1 MTFQSPLYL
10 LLLLVIPYFIWLAN
24 PKITVIARRMF
35 LRRGNL
41 PHERETASAIKP
53 PRSDVSGREKLSL
66 TLRLLLLLCLIFA
79 LAGFSIASTS
89 EQLSV
94 LYLLDISDSVSQAQQ
109 EEALTFIE
117 QDIASKPPDDL
128 AGLIVFGGNALVEIP
143 LSKAPNIDG
152 IRSIPAT
159 GQTDIGEALTLAQAL
174 FPSNTAKRIVLFSD
188 GINTQGDVIEAV
200 RIASTNGIDILTIP
214 LATGTPSDVAIT
226 ELDLPTQ
233 LFEGERFEMAFKLFA
248 SANAPATIRLL
259 SGGEVISEESLQLD
273 AGESAYTLP
282 LVANQ
287 AGLQEFSIQVESP
300 VDSVVQNNQLSGIT
314 FVSGPP
320 KVLVAAVPAGT
331 LLPNGDPRPDEVTPL
346 LNALESGGFDYEL
359 TQPELIPS
367 DPAQLAQY
375 SSIVLVNVPRRSLN
389 PAQMRSLQSYVRDL
403 GGGLVAIG
411 GPTSFGLGGYYRTPL
426 EETLPVNMRN
436 DDEVRRSTLTLVFV
450 IDRSGSMSDS
460 AGGPTKLALAREA
473 VIRSVELLLPKD
485 KVGVVAF
492 DDAAE
497 FVVPIQEVE
506 DGAVISNTVSTLQDG
521 GGTDIMIGL
530 QTAADQLVADDAQVR
545 HIILLTDGGADETGL
560 AELAASLYQEHNI
573 TLTSIGVGSDA
584 AAFLQDLASVGGG
597 RYHFV
602 TDPQS
607 IPSIFTEET
616 TLATQSYLVDETFTP
631 LLGDASPIRSGI
643 SALPPLNGY
652 ITTSAKDAATLPL
665 LTMYGDP
672 LLAHWQYGLGRA
684 VAFTSD
690 ASGGWAGNWVRWS
703 GFAQFWGQVIS
714 YVTPPPTP
722 SNVTLNVETAKGT
735 TTLSVDARDEAGNAL
750 NGMDVI
756 VNVVSNGNDV
766 TQVTLTQVGAG
777 LYQAKLDAL
786 APLAPGAYAI
796 GVSGTGEAGEFVERY
811 GWAQS
816 YSPEYQPS
824 DERQSVLPE
833 IEFSA
838 PPSTTPEEIYAHNL
852 RAQSA
857 LNPLWQELL
866 TLAAFLLVLDIASRR
881 LLLSQRDFVQAWGWL
896 KARFAIQPKVAEVVE
911 TPTRL
916 SSLQKAKERA
926 QRDTVVEREEPL
938 IIEKKVE
945 EKKVAEK
952 EGDASTVSSL
962 LKRKRERRGED

>member
-1 MTFQSPLYL
+1 MTFQSPTYL

-24 PKITVIARRMF
+24 PKIGVIARRML

-41 PHERETASAIKP
+41 PHEKETAASGIRP
-53 PRSDVSGREKLSL
+53 PRSDMSGREKLSL
-66 TLRLLLLLCLIFA
+66 TLRILLLLCLIFA
-79 LAGFSIASTS
+79 LAGLSLTSTS

-94 LYLLDISDSVSQAQQ
+94 LYLLDISDSVSQSQQ
-109 EEALTFIE
+109 AEALAFIE

-128 AGLIVFGGNALVEIP
+128 AGLIVFGGNALVEVP
-143 LSKAPNIDG
+143 LSKSPNIDG
-152 IRSIPAT
+152 IRSIPST

-188 GINTQGDVIEAV
+188 GINTQGDVAEAV
-200 RIASTNGIDILTIP
+200 RIASTNGIDILILP
-214 LATGTPSDVAIT
+214 LAAGTPADVAIT

-233 LFEGERFEMAFKLFA
+233 LFEGERFELAFKLYA
-248 SANAPATIRLL
+248 SATAPATIRLL
-259 SGGEVISEESLQLD
+259 SGGEVISEETLQLD

-287 AGLQEFSIQVESP
+287 AGLQEFSIQVESA

-346 LNALESGGFDYEL
+346 LNALESGGFDYEI
-359 TQPELIPS
+359 TQPELIPP

-375 SSIVLVNVPRRSLN
+375 SSIVLVNVPGRSLN

-426 EETLPVNMRN
+426 EETLPVDMRN

-497 FVVPIQEVE
+497 WVVPIQEVE
-506 DGAVISNTVSTLQDG
+506 DGETISDTVSKLQDG
-521 GGTDIMIGL
+521 GGTDILIGM

-560 AELAASLYQEHNI
+560 AELASSLYQENNI

-584 AAFLQDLASVGGG
+584 AAFLQNLASVGGG

-602 TDPQS
+602 ADPQS

-616 TLATQSYLVDETFTP
+616 TLATQSYLVDERFTP
-631 LLGDASPIRSGI
+631 SIGNASPILSGI
-643 SALPPLNGY
+643 TGLPPLNGY

-665 LTMYGDP
+665 LTHYGDP

-690 ASGGWAGNWVRWS
+690 ASGGWAGSWVRWE
-703 GFAQFWGQVIS
+703 GFAQFWGQVVS

-750 NGMDVI
+750 NGMDVV
-756 VNVVSNGNDV
+756 VNVVAQGNET
-766 TQVTLTQVGAG
+766 TQVGLTQVGAG

-786 APLAPGAYAI
+786 PAGAYAI
-796 GVSGTGEAGEFVERY
+796 GVSGRGEAGEFIEKY

-824 DERQSVLPE
+824 DERKSVLPE

-866 TLAAFLLVLDIASRR
+866 TLATFLLVLDIASRR
-881 LLLSQRDFVQAWGWL
+881 LLLSQRDFVQVWGWV
-896 KARFAIQPKVAEVVE
+896 KARFAIEAKEAEVVE
-911 TPTRL
+911 TPARL

-926 QRDTVVEREEPL
+926 QEKQEVVEREEP
-938 IIEKKVE
+938 IILEKKVE

-952 EGDASTVSSL
+952 EETSATVSTL
-962 LKRKRERRGED
+962 LKKKREREKD

>member
-1 MTFQSPLYL
+1 MTFQSPTYL
-10 LLLLVIPYFIWLAN
+10 LLLLVIPYFIWLAA
-24 PKITVIARRMF
+24 PKTN
-35 LRRGNL
+35 LRELRVLRGL
-41 PHERETASAIKP
+41 K
-53 PRSDVSGREKLSL
+53 GREKLSL
-66 TLRLLLLLCLIFA
+66 TLRLLLLLTLILA
-79 LAGFSIASTS
+79 LAGLSLTSTS

-94 LYLLDISDSVSQAQQ
+94 LYLLDVSDSVSQSQQQ
-109 EEALTFIE
+109 EALNFIE

-143 LSKAPNIDG
+143 LSKSPNIDG
-152 IRSIPAT
+152 IRSIPST
-159 GQTDIGEALTLAQAL
+159 SQTDIGEALTLAQAL

-188 GINTQGDVIEAV
+188 GINTQGDIAEAV

-214 LATGTPSDVAIT
+214 LAAGTPSDVAIT

-259 SGGEVISEESLQLD
+259 SGGEVISEETLQLD

-287 AGLQEFSIQVESP
+287 VGLQEFSIQIESP

-331 LLPNGDPRPDEVTPL
+331 ILPNGEPRPDEYTSL
-346 LNALESGGFDYEL
+346 LNALESGGFDYEI
-359 TQPELIPS
+359 TQPELIPP

-375 SSIVLVNVPRRSLN
+375 SSIVLVDVPASTLN

-426 EETLPVNMRN
+426 EETLPVDMRN

-492 DDAAE
+492 DAAAE
-497 FVVPIQEVE
+497 WVVPIQEVA
-506 DGAVISNTVSTLQDG
+506 DGAAISNTVSTLQDG
-521 GGTDIMIGL
+521 GGTDILIGL

-560 AELAASLYQEHNI
+560 AELATSLYQENNI

-584 AAFLQDLASVGGG
+584 AAFLQELAAVGGG

-602 TDPQS
+602 SDPQS

-616 TLATQSYLVDETFTP
+616 TLAIQSYLVDETFTP
-631 LLGDASPIRSGI
+631 LLGTASPILSGI
-643 SALPPLNGY
+643 TGLPPLNGY
-652 ITTSAKDAATLPL
+652 ITTKAKSAANIPL
-665 LTMYGDP
+665 LTHYGDP

-690 ASGGWAGNWVRWS
+690 ASGGWAGSWVRWD
-703 GFAQFWGQVIS
+703 GFAQFWGQVVS

-722 SNVTLNVETAKGT
+722 SNVTLNVDTAKGT
-735 TTLSVDARDEAGNAL
+735 TTLSLDARDEAGNAL
-750 NGMDVI
+750 NGMDVV
-756 VNVVSNGNDV
+756 VNVVAQGNQT
-766 TQVTLTQVGAG
+766 TQVELTQVGAG

-786 APLAPGAYAI
+786 PAGAYAI

-833 IEFSA
+833 ISFIT
-838 PPSTTPEEIYAHNL
+838 PPSTTSEEIYAHNL

-857 LNPLWQELL
+857 LNELWQELL

-881 LLLSQRDFVQAWGWL
+881 LLLSQRDFVQAWSWV
-896 KARFAIQPKVAEVVE
+896 KARFAIEPKETEVIE

-926 QRDTVVEREEPL
+926 QEKQEVVERKEPI
-938 IIEKKVE
+938 IIEKKGEPSKKE
-945 EKKVAEK
+945 EAPTE
-952 EGDASTVSSL
+952 EASTVSSL
-962 LKRKRERRGED
+962 LKRKRERRGDD

>member
-1 MTFQSPLYL
+1 MIFQSPIYL
-10 LLLLVIPYFIWLAN
+10 LLLLVVPYFIWLAIPN
-24 PKITVIARRMF
+24 
-35 LRRGNL
+35 LRELRGL
-41 PHERETASAIKP
+41 K
-53 PRSDVSGREKLSL
+53 GREKVSL
-66 TLRLLLLLCLIFA
+66 TLRLLLLLCLILA
-79 LAGFSIASTS
+79 LAGLSLTSTS

-94 LYLLDISDSVSQAQQ
+94 LYLLDVSDSVSPAQQ
-109 EEALTFIE
+109 ADALAFIE

-128 AGLIVFGGNALVEIP
+128 AGLIVFGGNALVEVP
-143 LSKAPNIDG
+143 LSKSPNLDG

-159 GQTDIGEALTLAQAL
+159 NQTDIGEALTLAQAL
-174 FPSNTAKRIVLFSD
+174 FPSNTAKRVVLFSD
-188 GINTQGDVIEAV
+188 GINTQGDVAEAV
-200 RIASTNGIDILTIP
+200 RIAATNGIDILTIP
-214 LATGTPSDVAIT
+214 LAAGTPSDVAIT
-226 ELDLPTQ
+226 ELELPMQ
-233 LFEGERFEMAFKLFA
+233 ISEGLIFQIAFKLYA
-248 SANAPATIRLL
+248 STNAPATLRLL
-259 SGGEVISEESLQLD
+259 SGGEVISEETLQLD

-287 AGLQEFSIQVESP
+287 VGLQEFSIQVESP
-300 VDSVVQNNQLSGIT
+300 VDTVVQNNQLSGIT
-314 FVSGPP
+314 FVSGVPRM
-320 KVLVAAVPAGT
+320 LIVAVRAGT
-331 LLPNGDPRPDEVTPL
+331 PLPNGEPRPDEYTPL
-346 LNALESGGFDYEL
+346 LNALASGYFNYEV
-359 TQPELIPS
+359 TQPELIPP

-375 SSIVLVNVPRRSLN
+375 SSIVLVDVPASTLN

-450 IDRSGSMSDS
+450 IDRSGSMADS
-460 AGGPTKLALAREA
+460 AGGATKLALAREA

-497 FVVPIQEVE
+497 WVVPIQEVA
-506 DGAVISNTVSTLQDG
+506 DGAAISERVSRLNDG
-521 GGTDIMIGL
+521 GGTDILIGL
-530 QTAADQLVADDAQVR
+530 QTAADQLVADNAQVR

-560 AELAASLYQEHNI
+560 AELATSLNQEHNI

-584 AAFLQDLASVGGG
+584 AAFLQNLATVGGG

-602 TDPQS
+602 ADPQS

-616 TLATQSYLVDETFTP
+616 TLATQSYLVDERFTP

-643 SALPPLNGY
+643 TGLPPLDGY
-652 ITTSAKDAATLPL
+652 ITTKRKDAATVPL
-665 LTMYGDP
+665 LTQYGDP

-684 VAFTSD
+684 LAFTSD
-690 ASGGWAGNWVRWS
+690 ASGGWAGSWVRWE
-703 GFAQFWGQVIS
+703 GFAQFWGQVVS

-735 TTLSVDARDEAGNAL
+735 TTLSLDARDEAGNAL
-750 NGMDVI
+750 NGMDVV
-756 VNVVSNGNDV
+756 VNVVSNGSEV
-766 TQVTLTQVGAG
+766 TQLELTQVGAG

-786 APLAPGAYAI
+786 PAGAYAI
-796 GVSGTGEAGEFVERY
+796 GVSGRGEAGEFVEKY

-833 IEFSA
+833 IAFSV
-838 PPSTTPEEIYAHNL
+838 PPSTDPAAIYAHNL

-857 LNPLWQELL
+857 LNPLWQESL

-896 KARFAIQPKVAEVVE
+896 KARFAIQPKESEMVG

-926 QRDTVVEREEPL
+926 QRDVVAEREESI
-938 IIEKKVE
+938 IIEKKADVVKKE
-945 EKKVAEK
+945 EAPTE
-952 EGDASTVSSL
+952 EASTVSSL

>member
-1 MTFQSPLYL
+1 MTFQSPIYL

-24 PKITVIARRMF
+24 PRLTVIARRA
-35 LRRGNL
+35 LARRGNL
-41 PHERETASAIKP
+41 KNNETASTTLSS
-53 PRSDVSGREKLSL
+53 RSDMSGREKFSL
-66 TLRLLLLLCLIFA
+66 TLRILLLLCLIFA
-79 LAGFSIASTS
+79 LAGLSIASTS

-94 LYLLDISDSVSQAQQ
+94 LYLLDISDSISQSQQ

-143 LSKAPNIDG
+143 LSNAPNIDG
-152 IRSIPAT
+152 IRSIPPT
-159 GQTDIGEALTLAQAL
+159 GQTDIGEALILAQAL

-188 GINTQGDVIEAV
+188 GINTQGDVAEAV
-200 RIASTNGIDILTIP
+200 RIASTNGIDILTLP
-214 LATGTPSDVAIT
+214 LAAGTPSDVAIT

-233 LFEGERFEMAFKLFA
+233 LFEGERFELAFKLFA

-259 SGGEVISEESLQLD
+259 SGGEVISEETLQLD

-287 AGLQEFSIQVESP
+287 AGLQEFSIQVESQI
-300 VDSVVQNNQLSGIT
+300 DSVVQNNQLSGIT

-320 KVLVAAVPAGT
+320 KILIAAVPAGRP
-331 LLPNGDPRPDEVTPL
+331 LPNGEPRPDEVTPL
-346 LNALESGGFDYEL
+346 LNALESGGFDYEI
-359 TQPELIPS
+359 TQPELIPP

-375 SSIVLVNVPRRSLN
+375 SSIVLVNVPGRSLN

-436 DDEVRRSTLTLVFV
+436 DDEVRRSTLTLIFV

-485 KVGVVAF
+485 NVGVVAF

-497 FVVPIQEVE
+497 WVVPIQEVE
-506 DGAVISNTVSTLQDG
+506 DGATISETVSKLQDG
-521 GGTDIMIGL
+521 GGTDILIGL

-560 AELAASLYQEHNI
+560 AELASSLNQAHNI

-584 AAFLQDLASVGGG
+584 APFLQSLADVGGG

-602 TDPQS
+602 ADPQS

-616 TLATQSYLVDETFTP
+616 TLATQSYLVDERFTP
-631 LLGDASPIRSGI
+631 LLGNASPILSGI
-643 SALPPLNGY
+643 TSLPPLNGY
-652 ITTSAKDAATLPL
+652 ITTSPKDAATTAL
-665 LTMYGDP
+665 LTHYGDP

-684 VAFTSD
+684 AAFTSD
-690 ASGGWAGNWVRWS
+690 ASGGWAGSWVRWS
-703 GFAQFWGQVIS
+703 GFAQLWGQVVS

-722 SNVTLNVETAKGT
+722 SNVTLNVETTKGT

-750 NGMDVI
+750 NGMDVV
-756 VNVVSNGNDV
+756 VNVVAQGNEV
-766 TQVTLTQVGAG
+766 TQVELAQVGAG

-786 APLAPGAYAI
+786 PAGAYAI
-796 GVSGTGEAGEFVERY
+796 GVSGTGETGEFVERY

-833 IEFSA
+833 IAFSA
-838 PPSTTPEEIYAHNL
+838 PPSTTPDEIYAHNL

-857 LNPLWQELL
+857 LNELWQELL

-881 LLLSQRDFVQAWGWL
+881 LLLSQRDFVQMWNWL
-896 KARFAIQPKVAEVVE
+896 KARFTIKVKEPVVVE

-926 QRDTVVEREEPL
+926 QRDTVVEREEPI

-945 EKKVAEK
+945 EKRVTEK
-952 EGDASTVSSL
+952 EGDDSTVSSL
-962 LKRKRERRGED
+962 LRRKRERRRED

>member
-1 MTFQSPLYL
+1 MTFQSPTYL

-24 PKITVIARRMF
+24 PRLTVIARRVL

-41 PHERETASAIKP
+41 PREKETASAIKL
-53 PRSDVSGREKLSL
+53 PRSDMSGREKLSI
-66 TLRLLLLLCLIFA
+66 TLRILLLLCLILA
-79 LAGFSIASTS
+79 LAGLSLTSTS

-94 LYLLDISDSVSQAQQ
+94 LYLLDISDSVSQSQQ
-109 EEALTFIE
+109 EEALAFIE
-117 QDIASKPPDDL
+117 QNIASKPPDDL
-128 AGLIVFGGNALVEIP
+128 AGLIVFGGNALVETP
-143 LSKAPNIDG
+143 LSAAPTIDG
-152 IRSIPAT
+152 IHSIPASS
-159 GQTDIGEALTLAQAL
+159 QTDIGEALTLAQAL

-188 GINTQGDVIEAV
+188 GINTQGDVAEAV
-200 RIASTNGIDILTIP
+200 RIAATNGIDILTIP
-214 LATGTPSDVAIT
+214 LAAGTPADVAIT
-226 ELDLPTQ
+226 ALDLPTQ
-233 LFEGERFEMAFKLFA
+233 LFEGERFELAFKLYA

-259 SGGEVISEESLQLD
+259 SGGEVISEETMQLD

-300 VDSVVQNNQLSGIT
+300 VDTVVQNNQLSGIT
-314 FVSGPP
+314 FVSGAP

-331 LLPNGDPRPDEVTPL
+331 PLPNGNPRPDEYTPL

-359 TQPELIPS
+359 TQPELIPP

-375 SSIVLVNVPRRSLN
+375 SSIVLVDVPASTLN
-389 PAQMRSLQSYVRDL
+389 PAQMRALQSYVRDL

-460 AGGPTKLALAREA
+460 AGGQTKLALAREA

-492 DDAAE
+492 DDAASW
-497 FVVPIQEVE
+497 VVPIQEVE
-506 DGAVISNTVSTLQDG
+506 DGAVINDAVSKLQDG
-521 GGTDIMIGL
+521 GGTNILIGL
-530 QTAADQLVADDAQVR
+530 QAAADQLVTDDAQVR

-560 AELAASLYQEHNI
+560 AELAASLNQQHNI

-631 LLGDASPIRSGI
+631 LLGTASPILSGI
-643 SALPPLNGY
+643 TSLPPLNGY
-652 ITTSAKDAATLPL
+652 ITTSAKDAATQPL

-690 ASGGWAGNWVRWS
+690 ASGGWAGNWVRWD
-703 GFAQFWGQVIS
+703 GFAQFWGQVVS

-722 SNVTLNVETAKGT
+722 SNVTLNVETGGT

-750 NGMDVI
+750 NGMDVV
-756 VNVVSNGNDV
+756 VNVVSNGSDV
-766 TQVTLTQVGAG
+766 TQVALTQVGAG

-786 APLAPGAYAI
+786 PAGAYAI
-796 GVSGTGEAGEFVERY
+796 GVSGTGDAGDFIEKY

-833 IEFSA
+833 IAFSA

-881 LLLSQRDFVQAWGWL
+881 LLLSQRDFVQAWSWL
-896 KARFAIQPKVAEVVE
+896 KARFAIQPKAPEVVE

-926 QRDTVVEREEPL
+926 QRDVVEEREGPL
-938 IIEKKVE
+938 ILEKKVE
-945 EKKVAEK
+945 EKRVTEK
-952 EGDASTVSSL
+952 EETSATVSTL
-962 LKRKRERRGED
+962 LKKKREREKD

>member
-1 MTFQSPLYL
+1 MLISRISIYIKNIL
-10 LLLLVIPYFIWLAN
+10 L
-24 PKITVIARRMF
+24 
-35 LRRGNL
+35 
-41 PHERETASAIKP
+41 
-53 PRSDVSGREKLSL
+53 PRSTRRSRRKILKNYTNLRELRVLRGLKGREKLSI
-66 TLRLLLLLCLIFA
+66 TLRILLILTIILA
-79 LAGFSIASTS
+79 LAGLSIASTS

-94 LYLLDISDSVSQAQQ
+94 LYLLDASDSVSQAQQ
-109 EEALTFIE
+109 AEALRFIE

-128 AGLIVFGGNALVEIP
+128 AGVIVFGGNALVETP
-143 LSKAPNIDG
+143 LSKSPNIDG
-152 IRSIPAT
+152 IRSIPST

-174 FPSNTAKRIVLFSD
+174 FPSNTAKRLVLFSD
-188 GINTQGDVIEAV
+188 GINTQGDVAEAV
-200 RIASTNGIDILTIP
+200 RIASTNGIDILTVP
-214 LATGTPSDVAIT
+214 LAAGTPSDVAIT
-226 ELDLPTQ
+226 ALDLPTQ
-233 LFEGERFEMAFKLFA
+233 LFEGERFELAFKLYA

-259 SGGEVISEESLQLD
+259 SDGEVISEETLQLD

-320 KVLVAAVPAGT
+320 KVLIAAVPAGT

-346 LNALESGGFDYEL
+346 LNALESGGFDYEI
-359 TQPELIPS
+359 TQPELIPP

-375 SSIVLVNVPRRSLN
+375 SSIVLVDVPASTLN

-497 FVVPIQEVE
+497 WVVPIQEVE
-506 DGAVISNTVSTLQDG
+506 DGTAISNTVSTLQDG
-521 GGTDIMIGL
+521 GGTDILVGM
-530 QTAADQLVADDAQVR
+530 QAAADQLVADDAQVR

-560 AELAASLYQEHNI
+560 AELASSLYQEHNI

-584 AAFLQDLASVGGG
+584 AAFLQDLAAVGGG

-602 TDPQS
+602 SDPQS

-703 GFAQFWGQVIS
+703 GFAQFWGQVVS

-735 TTLSVDARDEAGNAL
+735 TTLSLDARDEAGNAL
-750 NGMDVI
+750 NGMDVM
-756 VNVVSNGNDV
+756 VNVVSNGSDV

-786 APLAPGAYAI
+786 PAGAYAI
-796 GVSGTGEAGEFVERY
+796 GVSGTDEAGEFIEKY

-824 DERQSVLPE
+824 NERQSVLPE

-857 LNPLWQELL
+857 LKPLWQELL
-866 TLAAFLLVLDIASRR
+866 TIAAFLLVLDIASRR
-881 LLLSQRDFVQAWGWL
+881 LLLSRRDFVQAWSWL
-896 KARFAIQPKVAEVVE
+896 KARFAIQPKAPEVVE
-911 TPTRL
+911 TPTQL

-926 QRDTVVEREEPL
+926 QRDTVEEREEPL

-952 EGDASTVSSL
+952 EGEASTVSSL
-962 LKRKRERRGED
+962 LKRKRERRGDD